1 MRVPGLVLML
11 SAAALGN
18 AGAEEAILR
27 GQQFAQA
34 KTSNVSC
41 MPIGVTAA
49 GELVFPWEC
58 REIIERERGP
68 VSVDLSMPPKE
79 TALSQ
84 PPPQSQPAAAVN
96 DGPKGQPASQ
106 SAEPQHVATIPEAV
120 GGRSPAIRRKRGP
133 RPGSACGPTAE
144 ARDTICAAR
153 LGHQRGCARRQ
164 RKNSLSEWIDRRD
177 GRLVLSPVCCVS
189 CRRMAGPPE
198 DSVHLRLRR

>member
-106 SAEPQHVATIPEAV
+106 SAEPQHVATIPDTVA
-120 GGRSPAIRRKRGP
+120 PP
-133 RPGSACGPTAE
+133 RPASPVAE
-144 ARDTICAAR
+144 PM
-153 LGHQRGCARRQ
+153 
-164 RKNSLSEWIDRRD
+164 DRRSQAK
-177 GRLVLSPVCCVS
+177 RLVAGRRPFDAKGARAPVQP
-189 CRRMAGPPE
+189 AAPPPKRE
-198 DSVHLRLRR
+198 IRFVPPG